1 MKTQLIFATAIATL
15 ASATSVFAHATFA
28 NQPAKVGSYVAA
40 TLQVPHGCDGKA
52 TNEVQIKLP
61 EGFIAAKPMPKPG
74 WEIEVITGDYQQG
87 YDNHGTAVKSG
98 PVEIRFKNGDLPDN
112 FYDTFVVYGKVAA
125 GDPATGLAFPTIQ
138 LCGTDGK
145 VAWDQVAAPGQD
157 PHDLDGP
164 APILKLV
171 AAEGDEHGGHG
182 AHGAH
187 GAHAGHGAPADQAAA
202 AGHGAHAAHGEHA
215 GHGDHM
221 AATDPGGFTPVTAG
235 DLELTAGFTKAML
248 PGQPVG
254 GGFVTIT
261 NKGGE
266 DDRLVSATS
275 SQAGE
280 VQLHEMAME
289 GDVMKMRQLTD
300 GIAIPAGETVELKP
314 GGMHLMFFK
323 VAAAF
328 KEGATVNVT
337 LTFEKAGAID
347 VVLPVGPARGN

>member
-1 MKTQLIFATAIATL
+1 MKTQLILATTIATL
-15 ASATSVFAHATFA
+15 ATTTSVFAHATFA
-28 NQPAKVGSYVAA
+28 NQPAEVGSYVAA

-61 EGFIAAKPMPKPG
+61 EGFISAKPMPKAG
-74 WEIEVITGDYQQG
+74 WDVEVITGDYQKS
-87 YDNHGTAVKSG
+87 YDNHGTEVKSG

-112 FYDTFVVYGKVAA
+112 FYDTFTVYGKIAA
-125 GDPATGLAFPTIQ
+125 GDPATGLAFPTVQ

-145 VAWDQVAAPGQD
+145 VAWDQIAAPGQD

-164 APILKLV
+164 APVLQLV
-171 AAEGDEHGGHG
+171 AAEGDAHGGHG

-187 GAHAGHGAPADQAAA
+187 AAAPDQAVAD
-202 AGHGAHAAHGEHA
+202 GHGAHGEHT

-221 AATDPGGFTPVTAG
+221 AASDPGGFEAVTAG

-254 GGFVTIT
+254 GGFITIT

-266 DDRLVSATS
+266 DDKLVSATS
-275 SQAGE
+275 AQAGE

-323 VAAAF
+323 VAEAF
-328 KEGATVNVT
+328 KEGATVNVS
-337 LTFEKAGAID
+337 LTFEKAGAVD
-347 VVLPVGPARGN
+347 VVLPVGPARSN